1 MPVEAPY
8 FPIVSA
14 PLEIAGGDCR
24 VEVVRQIKP
33 R

>member
-1 MPVEAPY
+1 MTTEASSCMITPE
-8 FPIVSA
+8 
-14 PLEIAGGDCR
+14 PLETAAGGCR

>member
-1 MPVEAPY
+1 MKPVLAPY
-8 FPIVSA
+8 W
-14 PLEIAGGDCR
+14 PLEIAAGDCR